1 MVCGHNPP
9 TLRTAGQTVYRCN
22 TALCAYVLRVV
33 KTSQVMSSG
42 LFYQVPSEKVDFPI
56 CDTGEIVLVT

>member
-9 TLRTAGQTVYRCN
+9 TLRTGGQMIYRCN
-22 TALCAYVLRVV
+22 TALCAYVLRAV
-33 KTSQVMSSG
+33 KTSQVKSSG

-56 CDTGEIVLVT
+56 